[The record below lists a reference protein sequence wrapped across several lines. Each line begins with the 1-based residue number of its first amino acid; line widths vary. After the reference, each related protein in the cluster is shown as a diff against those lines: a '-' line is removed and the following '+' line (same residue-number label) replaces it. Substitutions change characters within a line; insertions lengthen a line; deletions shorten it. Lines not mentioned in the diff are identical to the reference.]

1 MAYPTRNRFA
11 PLTPLRTERRTLAL
25 PPGGGPIAV
34 VADTHSHP
42 HPDALP
48 LLGALAPAAIVHG
61 GDIGDLAV
69 LERLGEVAPVIAV
82 RGNIDG
88 REGPPD
94 VVELTITR
102 ADSALRVLLTHIAV
116 RGPRLRADAR
126 RLAEG
131 FAADLVICGH
141 SHVPLVARDGR
152 FVVFNPGSIGPRR
165 FALPIVFGV
174 LDVTPRGVDLRHVD
188 CETGRRWRPP
198 GSPEEARP

>member
-1 MAYPTRNRFA
+1 MPRRARDRF
-11 PLTPLRTERRTLAL
+11 TPQTPPRTAQRTLTL
-25 PPGGGPIAV
+25 PPAGGRVAV

-42 HPDALP
+42 HPRALP
-48 LLGALAPAAIVHG
+48 LLRDLGPAAIVHG
-61 GDIGDLAV
+61 GDIGDLSV
-69 LERLGEVAPVIAV
+69 LTALGEVAPVIAV

-94 VVELTITR
+94 VVELTLER
-102 ADSALRVLLTHIAV
+102 GDSALRILLTHIAV
-116 RGPRLRADAR
+116 RGPKLRADAR

-141 SHVPLVARDGR
+141 SHVPLVARDAG

-174 LDVTPRGVDLRHVD
+174 LEAGPRGVDLYHVD
-188 CETGRRWRPP
+188 CETGARWRPP
-198 GSPEEARP
+198 KGP